1 MKKLI
6 SLILALILAIS
17 LVACTDKKGDDPDE
31 GTLDDF
37 SNIFKDGF
45 ELPKVPITWD

>member
-1 MKKLI
+1 MKKII

-17 LVACTDKKGDDPDE
+17 LVACTDKKDDPDE

-45 ELPKVPITWD
+45 ELPKVPITWG

>member
-17 LVACTDKKGDDPDE
+17 LVACTDKKGDNPDDDISGGIPGIPE
-31 GTLDDF
+31 GGIQLPTLPMD
-37 SNIFKDGF
+37 
-45 ELPKVPITWD
+45 